1 MDIKD
6 TEQPPT
12 TLYYLLLQTT
22 TEVITMLE
30 IQLGVTDWLS
40 ESSSIILTEKKKVA
54 YGKRNRLPVYS
65 ELCPFLPP
73 SPLLSHYSGRA
84 LSIKCVLQALESRM
98 KPEFLFHE
106 FSYAPLVIFLCK
118 NFLKM

>member
-40 ESSSIILTEKKKVA
+40 ESSSIILTEKKKWLTVKGIDCQCTLN
-54 YGKRNRLPVYS
+54 Y
-65 ELCPFLPP
+65 
-73 SPLLSHYSGRA
+73 A
-84 LSIKCVLQALESRM
+84 LSYPLPLYFPITLEE
-98 KPEFLFHE
+98 P
-106 FSYAPLVIFLCK
+106 
-118 NFLKM
+118 